1 MYEINV
7 ALNGTHLFATHERSI
22 TNVFELKKILPILI
36 EKFPESEGYTILIS
50 KTTISSEY
58 MDKSK
63 FI

>member
-1 MYEINV
+1 MYEINI
-7 ALNGTHLFATHERSI
+7 ALNGIHFFATHERSI